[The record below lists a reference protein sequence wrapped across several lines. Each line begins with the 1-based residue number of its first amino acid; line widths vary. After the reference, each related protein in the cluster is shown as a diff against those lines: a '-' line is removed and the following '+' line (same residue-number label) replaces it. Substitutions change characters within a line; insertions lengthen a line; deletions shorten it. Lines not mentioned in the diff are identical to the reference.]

1 MPLSYVNGRYVH
13 HHDAT
18 VHIED
23 RGFQFAD
30 AVYEVFAVQN
40 GQFVDEE
47 GHLNRL
53 QHSLTELFIPVPM
66 SRAAL
71 KLVMRN
77 LLRVNKVSYGG
88 LYLQVSRGVAPR
100 DFTAPVNL
108 VPTLVMTVK
117 RLKPFNVQS
126 ALKGVKVIT
135 TPDLRWKRCDI
146 KTVQLLAGVLC
157 KTEAHAQGAAEAWLL
172 DENTMVTEGSASN
185 AWIVTH
191 DGELITRHTDHAILG
206 GITRMTILKL
216 ASENGL
222 KYIER
227 AFSLEEAR
235 ASREAFT
242 TSSTVMLRPVT
253 QINDTQVGDGACGS
267 FSRKL
272 IELYGAYMAK
282 GPSE

>member
-1 MPLSYVNGRYVH
+1 MTVSYVNGRYLNH
-13 HHDAT
+13 RDAT

-40 GQFVDEE
+40 GRLIDEQE
-47 GHLNRL
+47 HLNRL
-53 QHSLTELFIPVPM
+53 QHSLTELFIPAPM
-66 SRAAL
+66 SSAAL

-77 LLRVNKVSYGG
+77 LLRVNKIRYGG
-88 LYLQVSRGVAPR
+88 LYLQISRGVAPR
-100 DFTAPVNL
+100 DFTAPADL

-117 RLKPFNVQS
+117 RLKPFNIQS
-126 ALKGVKVIT
+126 AFQGVKVIT
-135 TPDLRWKRCDI
+135 APDLRWKRCDI
-146 KTVQLLAGVLC
+146 KTVQLLAGVLS

-172 DENTMVTEGSASN
+172 DANAMVTEGSSSN

-191 DGELITRHTDHAILG
+191 DDELITRHTDHAILG

-216 ASENGL
+216 AAENGL
-222 KYIER
+222 KYLER
-227 AFSLEEAR
+227 SFSLEEALT
-235 ASREAFT
+235 AREAFT

-253 QINDTQVGDGACGS
+253 QINAAQVGDGACGP

-272 IELYGAYMAK
+272 IELYGAYMEKDTPA
-282 GPSE
+282 